1 MISCLSGLQCH
12 HHPWSPPL
20 SPPLP
25 LVPSLSP
32 PVPPLSPAN
41 QCKLYQID
49 CSRLQPMPFQNAAAP
64 PICPEENVLVN
75 CCRTRVPQKLPQKIA
90 HVLRLARGSSLRIC
104 SQGFSFFFWEVSFCH
119 SLLLGFLLTMS
130 FLLPFY
136 TLRLRLPPFF
146 IIVSLLRNENYDSKD
161 HLIND
166 YSHVQGGGGGQFS
179 SIHRRAAQAGT
190 TLTQVI
196 FVIALIFNI
205 TIIPIVVINVIVV
218 PIFDRLDPQMRN
230 NFFENEDD
238 SPLLVTSI
246 DGISTQVSSSSSS

>member
-1 MISCLSGLQCH
+1 M
-12 HHPWSPPL
+12 PP
-20 SPPLP
+20 PP
-25 LVPSLSP
+25 LVPPFVP

-90 HVLRLARGSSLRIC
+90 HVLRLARGSRLRIC
-104 SQGFSFFFWEVSFCH
+104 SQGFRFFFWEVSFCH
-119 SLLLGFLLTMS
+119 SLLLGVLLTMS

-136 TLRLRLPPFF
+136 TLRLRLPPFL
-146 IIVSLLRNENYDSKD
+146 SLLFLINENYDSKD

-166 YSHVQGGGGGQFS
+166 YSDVQGGGGGQFS

-190 TLTQVI
+190 NLTQVI
-196 FVIALIFNI
+196 FVIALIFII
-205 TIIPIVVINVIVV
+205 TVIPIIVIIVIIVT
-218 PIFDRLDPQMRN
+218 IYDCLDPQMRN

-246 DGISTQVSSSSSS
+246 DGISTQVSSSSSSS